1 MEDTQV
7 LKHHY
12 LYSFRWDAKKNDETL
27 GYMISTFT
35 ESGITNWIGKHEV
48 SEKGK
53 PHYQM
58 AVWCESKLENNDKNK
73 VRARFNRSKLRI
85 KTAQPC
91 SFVEGRKIQSLIAY
105 CTKDK
110 SQAIVQLPEHCI
122 QRLPKWKNK
131 SAEKIIFQEK
141 LREFMISLTKEY
153 IETPQAHIDVKET
166 VDSIVQFHI
175 DNDIQ
180 PPSKG
185 RMLYYLVKYH
195 VISVSDYRAE
205 VYNFQMFKDWQNY

>member
-27 GYMISTFT
+27 EFMISTFT
-35 ESGITNWIGKHEV
+35 ELGITNWIGKHEI
-48 SEKGK
+48 SKNDK

-58 AVWCESKLENNDKNK
+58 AVWCEHKKDNNGKNN
-73 VRARFNRSKLRI
+73 VRARFNRTKLRL
-85 KTAQPC
+85 KTAQPTA
-91 SFVEGRKIQSLIAY
+91 FVEGRKIQSLIAY
-105 CTKDK
+105 TTKDK
-110 SQAIVQLPEHCI
+110 GQAIIQLPEHCI
-122 QRLPKWKNK
+122 KLLPKWKNK

-141 LREFMISLTKEY
+141 LREFMISLTKGY
-153 IETPQAHIDVKET
+153 IETPHAHIDVKET

-205 VYNFQMFKDWQNY
+205 VYNFQMFKDFGNY

>member
-1 MEDTQV
+1 MEDTQI

-12 LYSFRWDAKKNDETL
+12 IYSFRWDATNDKSTL
-27 GYMISTFT
+27 DYMENSFKELEIS
-35 ESGITNWIGKHEV
+35 NWIGKHEV

-53 PHYQM
+53 PHFQM
-58 AVWCESKLENNDKNK
+58 AVWTERKLLAKEMDK
-73 VRARFNRSKLRI
+73 VRKRFIRSTLTS
-85 KTAQPC
+85 KTKQPV
-91 SFVEGRKIQSLIAY
+91 SFVSGRKIQSLIAY

-110 SQAIVQLPEHCI
+110 GTVIKQLPEHCI
-122 QRLPKWKNK
+122 ERLPKWKNK

-141 LREFMISLTKEY
+141 LRDHIVALVKPYNEKPHI
-153 IETPQAHIDVKET
+153 QIDVKES

-195 VISVSDYRAE
+195 IIGVSDYRDE
-205 VYNFQMFKDWQNY
+205 VYNFRMFKDNNYY